1 MKQEELV
8 MNREQGRTIPFFRSI
23 RGKLVV
29 CFLLFALIPLAAL
42 GVLFFQEAQKGL
54 RKAAFSQLAAV
65 TALKG
70 DWIDRLVH
78 RYTLDLLDMAK
89 NPGVIGGVGD
99 LTTAFRFT
107 GPEKIRS
114 LYAGKPDL
122 MDGNDGSA
130 YSAVHQEQ
138 HAVLPG
144 HKKILDFENILLI
157 DNGGNVV
164 YTTNKG
170 PLFGANLASGPFK
183 NTNLGKL
190 YLTLKQAKPGQVC
203 LADAAPFEEGIA
215 MFGGTPIFNGPV
227 RIGMLIY
234 QLPFGQ
240 FNQIMGMGTG
250 LQVGDESY
258 LVGPDKRMRSD
269 SRLSPQTHSVKASFA
284 GTVEKNGV
292 DTPSSRKA
300 LAGESGTELITDYRG
315 VKVLSSYAPLK
326 IEGLN
331 WAIIGEI
338 DEANAFALSTRLRN
352 MTLIISGIVALI
364 VFLFALWIATSLS
377 KPVRQITEAAQAV
390 KRGNLDVEAR
400 VTSRDETLILADAFN
415 DMVRNLNHSMES
427 LSNKAREEETAKVY
441 IENMVKTYVAFVEKV
456 GAGDLTGQ
464 VAVTGDDDLSTLG
477 KNLNAMTSGLRELAT
492 RMSEATTNI
501 SSATSEILAT
511 TSQQAATVSQQA
523 AAVNETTSTVREVQQ
538 TSEQSHQR
546 VQLVSEMVQEST
558 EVAERGLHAV
568 EETVEGM
575 DRIKEQVGN
584 IAETILVLSE
594 QTQQIGDIIAT
605 VNDIADQSNLLAL
618 NAAIEAARAGE
629 AGKGFAVVAGEV
641 RSLAEQSRQATAQVR
656 EILGEIQKAT
666 NKAVMVTEEGT
677 KRTEEGQRLAGATG
691 EAIRSIAERI
701 RKVAEAAR
709 QIAASTK
716 QQLAGIAQMGAAMES
731 IDQAASQSEA
741 GTKQAEMA
749 AMGLNTLAEQM
760 RGIVEQ
766 YKLG

>member
-1 MKQEELV
+1 MTA
-8 MNREQGRTIPFFRSI
+8 MWSTPRT
-23 RGKLVV
+23 K
-29 CFLLFALIPLAAL
+29 
-42 GVLFFQEAQKGL
+42 VLSSAPIWL
-54 RKAAFSQLAAV
+54 
-65 TALKG
+65 
-70 DWIDRLVH
+70 
-78 RYTLDLLDMAK
+78 
-89 NPGVIGGVGD
+89 
-99 LTTAFRFT
+99 
-107 GPEKIRS
+107 
-114 LYAGKPDL
+114 PDHL
-122 MDGNDGSA
+122 
-130 YSAVHQEQ
+130 
-138 HAVLPG
+138 
-144 HKKILDFENILLI
+144 
-157 DNGGNVV
+157 
-164 YTTNKG
+164 
-170 PLFGANLASGPFK
+170 K
-183 NTNLGKL
+183 NTNLGEL
-190 YLTLKQAKPGQVC
+190 YLTLQQAKPGQVC
-203 LADAAPFEEGIA
+203 LADAAPFEGGIA

-227 RIGMLIY
+227 RTGMLIY
-234 QLPFGQ
+234 QFPSARSIKSWGGEAGLKAGEEIVPGGPGQ
-240 FNQIMGMGTG
+240 A
-250 LQVGDESY
+250 DE
-258 LVGPDKRMRSD
+258 VRFQ
-269 SRLSPQTHSVKASFA
+269 LSPETHSVKASFA

-292 DTPSSRKA
+292 DTMASQKA
-300 LAGESGTELITDYRG
+300 LAGESGTDVIRNYRG
-315 VKVLSSYAPLK
+315 VKVLSSYAPMG
-326 IEGLN
+326 IEGFK

-352 MTLIISGIVALI
+352 MTLIMGGIVALI

-390 KRGNLDVEAR
+390 KAGNLDVEAR
-400 VTSRDETLILADAFN
+400 VASRDETLILAEAFN
-415 DMVRNLNHSMES
+415 DMVRNLNHGMER
-427 LSNKAREEETAKVY
+427 LGNKAKEEETAKIY

-464 VAVTGDDDLSTLG
+464 VAVTGNDDLSTLG
-477 KNLNAMTSGLRELAT
+477 NNLNAMTSGLRELAT

-538 TSEQSHQR
+538 TAEQSHQR
-546 VQLVSEMVQEST
+546 VQMVSEMVQEST

-568 EETVEGM
+568 EKTVEGM

-677 KRTEEGQRLAGATG
+677 KRTEEGQRLAGTTG

-716 QQLAGIAQMGAAMES
+716 QQLAGIAQVGVAMES

-749 AMGLNTLAEQM
+749 ARGLNTLAEQM
-760 RGIVEQ
+760 KGIVEQ